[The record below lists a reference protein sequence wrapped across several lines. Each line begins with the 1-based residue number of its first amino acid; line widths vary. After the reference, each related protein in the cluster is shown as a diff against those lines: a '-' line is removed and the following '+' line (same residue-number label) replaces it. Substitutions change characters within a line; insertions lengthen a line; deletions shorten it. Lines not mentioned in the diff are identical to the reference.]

1 MLTFPFPWPTEIK
14 FPGADSNQQVIAPVT
29 NWLSPTV
36 VTYAGDREIEERIV
50 SEVASFGKQLG
61 ILTEALLELADDRPG
76 AGLERLR
83 QVANRVETVKAR
95 YHRALEDKAEEAFM
109 ALLRADPAAAE
120 RLVAA
125 LEQRVDDAGAG
136 VDADPD
142 GTPEEA

>member
-14 FPGADSNQQVIAPVT
+14 FPGADSNQQYIAPVS

-36 VTYAGDREIEERIV
+36 ITYAGDREIEERIV
-50 SEVASFGKQLG
+50 SEVASFGKQIG
-61 ILTEALLELADDRPG
+61 ILTEALLELADER
-76 AGLERLR
+76 AGIGVERLR

-95 YHRALEDKAEEAFM
+95 YHRALEEKAEEAFM

-125 LEQRVDDAGAG
+125 LEQRVDEAGAG
-136 VDADPD
+136 EADDAA
-142 GTPEEA
+142 GA